1 MNSEYQ
7 ASTAPH
13 DNAHGV
19 VMPQPTAWPIAL
31 AFGCML
37 LLAGLVT
44 SAAVSVLGAIL
55 MFAGCVGW
63 FRDVLP
69 HEKDIVVPFEEV
81 AAVPA
86 RTHRAQVKVFDL
98 APEHARAFLPI
109 TYYPISAGIKGGLAG
124 SVAMAVLAVA
134 YGVIKQGSIWYP
146 INLLSAAFYSQSIQF
161 NDVSLKTFHLNSFLV
176 ACGIHL
182 FTSLLVG
189 LLYGAMLPMIPRRPI
204 LLGGFVAPIL
214 WSGLLYTTLGILNP
228 LLDKKIDWLWFV
240 VSQFGFGIVAGF
252 VVSRQDR
259 VFTDQSMPFALRA
272 GIEVPGAM
280 EERRPPI
287 SPDEDSRS

>member
-1 MNSEYQ
+1 MSNEHQISNV
-7 ASTAPH
+7 PH
-13 DNAHGV
+13 EATHGV
-19 VMPQPTAWPIAL
+19 VMPEPTAWPIAL
-31 AFGCML
+31 AFGFML
-37 LLAGLVT
+37 LMAGLVT
-44 SAAVSVLGAIL
+44 SPTVSVLGAIL

-69 HEKDIVVPFEEV
+69 HEKHIVVPVEEEPI
-81 AAVPA
+81 APA

-146 INLLSAAFYSQSIQF
+146 INLLSAAVYSQSIKF
-161 NDVSLKTFHLNSFLV
+161 DVMSLKTFQLDSFLV
-176 ACGIHL
+176 ACLIHL
-182 FTSLLVG
+182 ITSLLVG

-204 LLGGFVAPIL
+204 LLGGFIAPIM
-214 WSGLLYTTLGILNP
+214 WSGLLYTALGILNP

-240 VSQFGFGIVAGF
+240 VSQFGFGIVAGL
-252 VVSRQDR
+252 VVSRQEK
-259 VFTDQSMPFALRA
+259 VFTNQNLPFALRA

-280 EERRPPI
+280 QERGQHSP
-287 SPDEDSRS
+287 PDEGSRS

>member
-1 MNSEYQ
+1 MSNEHPISN
-7 ASTAPH
+7 APH
-13 DNAHGV
+13 GDAHGV
-19 VMPQPTAWPIAL
+19 VMPEPTAWPITL
-31 AFGCML
+31 AAGFML

-44 SAAVSVLGAIL
+44 SPTVSVLGAIL

-69 HEKDIVVPFEEV
+69 HEKHIVVPLEDEV
-81 AAVPA
+81 PAPA
-86 RTHRAQVKVFDL
+86 RTERAQVKVFDL

-109 TYYPISAGIKGGLAG
+109 TYYPLSAGIKGGLAG

-146 INLLSAAFYSQSIQF
+146 INLLSAAVYSQSIQF
-161 NDVSLKTFHLNSFLV
+161 GTESLKTFHLNSFLI
-176 ACGIHL
+176 ACVIHL
-182 FTSLLVG
+182 ITSLLVG

-204 LLGGFVAPIL
+204 LLGGFIAPIM
-214 WSGLLYTTLGILNP
+214 WSGLLYTALGILNP

-240 VSQFGFGIVAGF
+240 ISQFGFGIVAGL

-259 VFTDQSMPFALRA
+259 VFTNQNLPFALRA

-280 EERRPPI
+280 HERGSSH
-287 SPDEDSRS
+287 SPDEGSRS